1 MFFHCS
7 VYQVLNN
14 DFCKWILFHLLF
26 TVMGA
31 EVVQVVPQGIESVN
45 GSSDNMGCT
54 SSLVDSDG
62 VMVCESGS
70 YLVDGCS
77 PDIDTSTSDWASQ
90 LVTVRRSDGPDLNFP
105 HVLLTFG
112 FDMNVSLTGIE
123 MDWFLCPDWNI
134 SAPDIAVYLNEDYK
148 LTSTNILTL
157 PFVFADNKDS
167 LQSSCD
173 SLSTV
178 TFSGG
183 SFEGSYYRT
192 IHILVTLLEYPSIE
206 WVHVGEVRFIGI
218 DSPTCTQPTLPSS
231 PTITPPPEP
240 LFSFSTPL
248 AEISSTASFFPS
260 HNATNAFLSSEEAT
274 ATASN
279 RLPASSKWFRTKK
292 HRGKEGEGGGACAVE
307 VAEIKQFIDLLL
319 GSLGLSQL
327 SMK

>member
-1 MFFHCS
+1 MH
-7 VYQVLNN
+7 V
-14 DFCKWILFHLLF
+14 
-26 TVMGA
+26 
-31 EVVQVVPQGIESVN
+31 VVPQGIESVN

-54 SSLVDSDG
+54 SSLVNSSG
-62 VMVCESGS
+62 VLVCESRS

-90 LVTVRRSDGPDLNFP
+90 LVTVRKREGTLANPFSHDNEFP

-112 FDMNVSLTGIE
+112 FDTAVSLTGIE
-123 MDWFLCPDWNI
+123 MDWFLCPDWGI
-134 SAPDIAVYLNEDYK
+134 GAPSIAVYLNEEYI
-148 LTSTNILTL
+148 LANTNIIFTL
-157 PFVFADNKDS
+157 PFAFADGNS
-167 LQSSCD
+167 TQSSCD

-178 TFSGG
+178 TISGG

-218 DSPTCTQPTLPSS
+218 DSLTCTQPTLPSY

-248 AEISSTASFFPS
+248 AEISSTASFSPS
-260 HNATNAFLSSEEAT
+260 HYATNAFLSSEEAT

-279 RLPASSKWFRTKK
+279 RLPASSKWFRAKK
-292 HRGKEGEGGGACAVE
+292 HRGKEGEGGGACAPLKVIDGYTYGACYIE
-307 VAEIKQFIDLLL
+307 VAEIKQFIDFLF